1 MNTSVESI
9 LSDYGVTCESADRE
23 AEEFLSQIEKVMP
36 LMKSE
41 RSMFR
46 TGFKAGYF
54 SASGETVDVQSLS
67 MGWFEIDW
75 SDR

>member
-9 LSDYGVTCESADRE
+9 LSDYEVTCESADRE

-54 SASGETVDVQSLS
+54 SASTVKLYVGGES
-67 MGWFEIDW
+67 
-75 SDR
+75 